1 MHSNRS
7 YERSVFDRRDDVE
20 GRLLDLL
27 VGLLL
32 LAGIVLAGVRL
43 VSAIDSL
50 VCAVDRLGRRIVR
63 KGRSRCC
70 RGPYNASWALVAGST
85 LATTLFWIILTLGS
99 RISAGPGS

>member
-1 MHSNRS
+1 
-7 YERSVFDRRDDVE
+7 
-20 GRLLDLL
+20 
-27 VGLLL
+27 
-32 LAGIVLAGVRL
+32 
-43 VSAIDSL
+43 
-50 VCAVDRLGRRIVR
+50 LGRRIVR